1 MTKPNV
7 MWLKVSM
14 DFSTSRPYAQIPG
27 MMNGAVG
34 PFDGAFAW
42 GGIGNWNP
50 RTSKWTYLGGFV
62 DGGLEIDRAS
72 LAAGGAVSGRFRA
85 RVIQW

>member
-1 MTKPNV
+1 M
-7 MWLKVSM
+7 
-14 DFSTSRPYAQIPG
+14 
-27 MMNGAVG
+27 
-34 PFDGAFAW
+34 
-42 GGIGNWNP
+42 
-50 RTSKWTYLGGFV
+50 